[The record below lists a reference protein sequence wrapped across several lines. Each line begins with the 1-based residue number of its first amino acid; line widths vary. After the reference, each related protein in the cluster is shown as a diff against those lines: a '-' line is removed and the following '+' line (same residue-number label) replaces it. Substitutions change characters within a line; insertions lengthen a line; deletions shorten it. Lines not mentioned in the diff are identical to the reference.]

1 MIFPIMASNFK
12 ERRCTAKKKADQRK
26 ENIRSERIVEGD
38 LPKVV
43 FSFKD
48 FDKTQIPPGQTFED
62 WQERG
67 YLAYFLEKLAHISEL
82 TMIEAKQQ
90 KYITEY
96 GTFPKLSDFKHP
108 RHIVQDVNWAVIKK
122 IKGQKGRVAGH
133 IIGNVFYIVFLDLD
147 HAFWK
152 MDR

>member
-1 MIFPIMASNFK
+1 MANNFK
-12 ERRCTAKKKADQRK
+12 EKRFATKKSVDNRK
-26 ENIRSERIVEGD
+26 ENIRTERLVEGE

-48 FDKTQIPPGQTFED
+48 FDKSQIPPGQTYED
-62 WQERG
+62 WQDKG
-67 YLAYFLEKLAHISEL
+67 YLAYLLEKLSHISEL
-82 TMIEAKQQ
+82 NMIEAKQQ

-96 GTFPKLSDFKHP
+96 GTFPKQSDFKHP
-108 RHIVQDVNWAVIKK
+108 RHIAEDVNWAVIKK

-147 HAFWK
+147 HLFWK
-152 MDR
+152 MDK

>member
-1 MIFPIMASNFK
+1 MGSKFK
-12 ERRCTAKKKADQRK
+12 EQRFSTKIRVEKRK
-26 ENIRSERIVEGD
+26 ENIRMERSVEGD

-48 FDKTQIPPGQTFED
+48 FDKTQIPPGQTYEE
-62 WQERG
+62 WQEKG
-67 YLAYFLEKLAHISEL
+67 YLAYLLEKLSHISEL
-82 TMIEAKQQ
+82 NMIEAKQQ

-96 GTFPKLSDFKHP
+96 GSFPKLSDFEHP
-108 RHIVQDVNWAVIKK
+108 RHIAEDVNWAVIKK

-133 IIGNVFYIVFLDLD
+133 IIGNVFYIVFLDLE
-147 HAFWK
+147 HRFWK

>member
-1 MIFPIMASNFK
+1 MTSRFK
-12 ERRCTAKKKADQRK
+12 EQRFAAKKKADKRK
-26 ENIRSERIVEGD
+26 ENLRAEKAVEGD

-48 FDKTQIPPGQTFED
+48 FDKSQIPPGQTYEE
-62 WQERG
+62 WQEKG
-67 YLAYFLEKLAHISEL
+67 YLAYLLEKLGHISEMN
-82 TMIEAKQQ
+82 MIEAKQQ

-96 GTFPKLSDFKHP
+96 VSFPKQSDFQYP

-147 HAFWK
+147 HKFWK
-152 MDR
+152 MDK

>member
-1 MIFPIMASNFK
+1 MASNFK
-12 ERRCTAKKKADQRK
+12 ERRFSAKKKADSRK
-26 ENIRSERIVEGD
+26 ENTRTEKVVEGD

-48 FDKTQIPPGQTFED
+48 FDRSQVPPGQTFEE
-62 WQERG
+62 WQETG
-67 YLAYFLEKLAHISEL
+67 SLAYLMEKLCHISEL
-82 TMIEAKQQ
+82 NMIEAKQQ

-96 GTFPKLSDFKHP
+96 GSFPAQSDFQHP
-108 RHIVQDVNWAVIKK
+108 KYIAADVRWAVIKK

-147 HAFWK
+147 HKFWK
-152 MDR
+152 MDK